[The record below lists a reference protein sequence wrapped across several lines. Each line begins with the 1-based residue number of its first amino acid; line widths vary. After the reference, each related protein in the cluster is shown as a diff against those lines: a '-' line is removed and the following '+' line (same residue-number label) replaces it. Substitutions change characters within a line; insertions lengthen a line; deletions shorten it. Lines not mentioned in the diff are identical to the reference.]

1 MKKDGIS
8 DDGLLHFQKAYSK
21 EKISKQDIFYYIY
34 GVLHSPDYRN
44 KYADNLSKELPRI
57 PCVKNAKDFWAF
69 SHSGRN
75 LADLHINYEN
85 VKKYP
90 VKLETG
96 KRNLSQLT
104 DKDYYVEQ
112 MKYAKKGDLSTV
124 IYNNSITIKDIP
136 LEAYQYIVNG
146 KPALDW
152 IIERQAIT
160 THKESGII
168 NDANDWAIETVGN
181 AKYPLELFMRII
193 TVSLET
199 MKIVKSLPVLDI

>member
-1 MKKDGIS
+1 M
-8 DDGLLHFQKAYSK
+8 
-21 EKISKQDIFYYIY
+21 
-34 GVLHSPDYRN
+34 
-44 KYADNLSKELPRI
+44 
-57 PCVKNAKDFWAF
+57 
-69 SHSGRN
+69 
-75 LADLHINYEN
+75 HINYEN

-96 KRNLSQLT
+96 KRNLSQFT
-104 DKDYYVEQ
+104 NKDYYVEQ

-152 IIERQAIT
+152 IIERQAIS

-168 NDANDWAIETVGN
+168 NDANDWAIETMNN

-193 TVSLET
+193 TVSIET
-199 MKIVKSLPVLDI
+199 MKIVKSLPMLDIESGCR